1 MAKRKD
7 VEHQEQVALFKWLA
21 IKHPEQDAVTYAVPN
36 AARRSPRQGA
46 YMKAEGLKAG
56 VPDICMA
63 YPSNG
68 WNGLYIELKTI
79 KGRPTESQIGWIT
92 RLESNGYAAE
102 ICYGLDHAM
111 RTIDDYLKQ
120 PTYAKTKAG

>member
-7 VEHQEQVALFKWLA
+7 VEHQEQVALFKWLS
-21 IKHPEQDAVTYAVPN
+21 IKYPDQYAVTYAVPN

-68 WNGLYIELKTI
+68 YHGLYIELKTI
-79 KGRPTESQIGWIT
+79 KGRPTDSQNEWIG
-92 RLESNGYAAE
+92 RLSKNGYAAD
-102 ICYGLDHAM
+102 ICYGLDDAM
-111 RTIDDYLKQ
+111 RTIGEYLK
-120 PTYAKTKAG
+120 

>member
-1 MAKRKD
+1 MTGKRKD
-7 VEHQEQVALFKWLA
+7 LEHHEQVALFKWLA
-21 IKHPEQDAVTYAVPN
+21 LQYPDQYASTYAVPN

-68 WNGLYIELKTI
+68 WHGLYIELKTT
-79 KGRPTESQIGWIT
+79 KGKPTKSQSEWIS
-92 RLESNGYAAE
+92 RLEANGYAAE

-111 RTIDDYLKQ
+111 RTIKDYLEK
-120 PTYAKTKAG
+120 

>member
-21 IKHPEQDAVTYAVPN
+21 LKYPEQNAVTYAVPN

-63 YPSNG
+63 YATSG
-68 WNGLYIELKTI
+68 FHGLYIELKTI
-79 KGRPTESQIGWIT
+79 KGRPTDSQKEWID
-92 RLESNGYAAE
+92 RLWVNGY
-102 ICYGLDHAM
+102 
-111 RTIDDYLKQ
+111 
-120 PTYAKTKAG
+120 